1 MVWNLI
7 PGHMDFFSSV
17 QDISSNNESLL
28 APESGQDSDQDE
40 SLEVRYS
47 EELDGFDV
55 VIKDIYGLLVLTN
68 WPTGQEKDQQL

>member
-1 MVWNLI
+1 
-7 PGHMDFFSSV
+7 MDFFSSV

-28 APESGQDSDQDE
+28 APESGQVSDQDE